1 MQIAEFLTARTMG
14 LCLVFQSMPS
24 PLFLLLLLHLDSCL
38 CWCSLEKSVPTVL
51 TAPGEV
57 ITSSSG
63 SKLHSHKVSSFLH
76 PLLYLFIYLF
86 VCLFG
91 WREAHK
97 HCTVVRK
104 QSVGIESLLPLC
116 EFWGLN
122 PGHLQAWCQ
131 APLPTEPR
139 ASIFALF
146 WNRLISPGW
155 PWAWCV
161 AEDVLEFLFF
171 LPLPPK
177 C

>member
-51 TAPGEV
+51 TAPWEV

-91 WREAHK
+91 LRRGTQALYGGQK
-97 HCTVVRK
+97 TVCGDRV
-104 QSVGIESLLPLC
+104 SPSTMWIL
-116 EFWGLN
+116 GL
-122 PGHLQAWCQ
+122 
-131 APLPTEPR
+131 EPR
-139 ASIFALF
+139 
-146 WNRLISPGW
+146 SPAGLMSSTFTHGTTGLHLC
-155 PWAWCV
+155 AILRQ
-161 AEDVLEFLFF
+161 AH
-171 LPLPPK
+171 
-177 C
+177 

>member
-76 PLLYLFIYLF
+76 PLLYLFIYILICVF
-86 VCLFG
+86 IWVEGGTQALYGDQKTVCGDRVSPSTMWIL
-91 WREAHK
+91 
-97 HCTVVRK
+97 
-104 QSVGIESLLPLC
+104 
-116 EFWGLN
+116 GL
-122 PGHLQAWCQ
+122 
-131 APLPTEPR
+131 EPR
-139 ASIFALF
+139 
-146 WNRLISPGW
+146 SPAGLMSSTFTHGTTGFHLCTILGQ
-155 PWAWCV
+155 AH
-161 AEDVLEFLFF
+161 
-171 LPLPPK
+171 
-177 C
+177 